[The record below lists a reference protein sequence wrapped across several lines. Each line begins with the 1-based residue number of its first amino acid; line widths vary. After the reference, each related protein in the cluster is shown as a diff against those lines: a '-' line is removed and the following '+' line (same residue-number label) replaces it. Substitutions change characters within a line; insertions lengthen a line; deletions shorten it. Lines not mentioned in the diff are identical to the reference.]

1 MEIVQPYRV
10 GPNEERQTAKWKIL
24 QEPWVSFFKDEMD
37 VAKSIQ
43 TKAELSYAMTVTD
56 KIGGGSSGMHLYLLK
71 NSEMQRSMAHGNLQG
86 QEKGLSY
93 KSGQLALRKRAG

>member
-1 MEIVQPYRV
+1 MQPYRV

-56 KIGGGSSGMHLYLLK
+56 KIGGGSSGVHLCLLK

-86 QEKGLSY
+86 QEKGFSY